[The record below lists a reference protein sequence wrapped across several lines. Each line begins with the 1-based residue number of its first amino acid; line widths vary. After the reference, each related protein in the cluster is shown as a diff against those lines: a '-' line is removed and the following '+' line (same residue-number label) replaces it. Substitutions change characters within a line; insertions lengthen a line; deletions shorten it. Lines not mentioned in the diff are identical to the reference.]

1 MPLSALVGERI
12 LCMHGGISPHLQS
25 IQQLREIK
33 RPTEATGP
41 SLEMD
46 LLWADPAPDVTGFQ
60 ANMRGASYA
69 FGPDILA
76 TLCKKLNID
85 MDGYEF
91 FGSRKCVTIFSAPHY
106 CGQFDNAAAM
116 MSVDQNLVCSFQ
128 ILRPTIGRAPTK
140 IVPTSTGTC

>member
-12 LCMHGGISPHLQS
+12 LCMHGGISPRLQS

-46 LLWADPAPDVTGFQ
+46 LLWADPVVGINGFQ
-60 ANMRGASYA
+60 ANMRGASFG

-76 TLCKKLNID
+76 TICKQLNID
-85 MDGYEF
+85 MVKLQATTF
-91 FGSRKCVTIFSAPHY
+91 RS
-106 CGQFDNAAAM
+106 
-116 MSVDQNLVCSFQ
+116 L
-128 ILRPTIGRAPTK
+128 IGGEKRAE
-140 IVPTSTGTC
+140 V